1 MAGYAAREIV
11 KDAST
16 ERTQRLKQRYLEA
29 EMRLDLSW
37 PLYITEYFKKTEG
50 QPIVERRAGAFKY
63 AMERLAPV
71 IRDDELIVGSQGK
84 YIRGSHPYPEFAVK
98 WIKEEL
104 EREPDQKDEKVFQV
118 GEGGGI
124 AKEHTFIVYKYTDED
139 RKILKDLVSYWEGRS
154 LECIARRYFK
164 EMGRGEELDNA
175 ESSLLVTP
183 MNFPTPEGRFVL
195 DYEKVLKIGFNGILK
210 EIEERAR
217 CLQVV
222 TMDDFKKAQF
232 YKAARYCC
240 EGIITWANNYA
251 AEAACL
257 ARKEKNLQR
266 KKELQEIAETCRW
279 VPANPP
285 RTFYEAL
292 QSFWFTHLAGLVEAG
307 AMGMSPGRFD
317 QFMYPFYKKDREERK
332 ITRDEVIELL
342 ECLRIKFTEVQ
353 RITSRAWEGLS
364 SGGLFQNMILGGI
377 TPQGDDASNELS
389 HLLIEA
395 AVTMQTVQPTLSIRY
410 NDKVSEDFLLKGIE
424 LVKTGIGMPAWFN
437 DDVAIPHFL
446 SYTRASLEEA
456 RDYAMGGCSEMQ
468 LPGNR
473 YGINIPGFVNEAKC
487 LELALNDGV
496 DPVSGHQV
504 GVKSGSIDGMSFEQ
518 LVEA

>member
-11 KDAST
+11 KGAST

-104 EREPDQKDEKVFQV
+104 EREPDQEEEKVFQV
-118 GEGGGI
+118 GKGGGI
-124 AKEHTFIVYKYTDED
+124 AREHTFIVYKYTDED

-154 LECIARRYFK
+154 LECIARRYFE
-164 EMGRGEELDNA
+164 EMGRGEELDSA
-175 ESSLLVTP
+175 EATLLVTP

-195 DYEKVLKIGFNGILK
+195 DYEKVLSIGFKGIMQ
-210 EIEERAR
+210 EIEERELRLKA
-217 CLQVV
+217 V
-222 TMDDFKKAQF
+222 TMDDFRKVQF
-232 YKAARYCC
+232 YKAARDCC
-240 EGIITWANNYA
+240 EGIITWANNYTSE
-251 AEAACL
+251 AEKL
-257 ARKEKNLQR
+257 ARTEKDPRRKE
-266 KKELQEIAETCRW
+266 ELEKIAETCRR

-317 QFMYPFYKKDREERK
+317 QYMYPFYKKDKEERR
-332 ITRDEVIELL
+332 ITREEVIELL
-342 ECLRIKFTEVQ
+342 E
-353 RITSRAWEGLS
+353 
-364 SGGLFQNMILGGI
+364 
-377 TPQGDDASNELS
+377 
-389 HLLIEA
+389 
-395 AVTMQTVQPTLSIRY
+395 
-410 NDKVSEDFLLKGIE
+410 
-424 LVKTGIGMPAWFN
+424 
-437 DDVAIPHFL
+437 
-446 SYTRASLEEA
+446 
-456 RDYAMGGCSEMQ
+456 
-468 LPGNR
+468 
-473 YGINIPGFVNEAKC
+473 
-487 LELALNDGV
+487 
-496 DPVSGHQV
+496 
-504 GVKSGSIDGMSFEQ
+504 
-518 LVEA
+518 